1 MSCFVSVHLCSSAAF
16 VIILKGNKNLLYQCS
31 WGDGVYLNKP
41 INPEE
46 GVTHLLRH
54 SAALHMAGEACPH
67 GAKPGGYVCLPLVF
81 IWAHFHFFLSPV
93 SWTPGCLIQQQR
105 GRSSRAGWCGLSV
118 EHEVQEGYTG
128 VRLPLSGTQSPSAGF
143 AHTSPRIEVWS
154 SANQP
159 LFAHPSLS
167 SSSCVLTP
175 LTLLPS
181 CALWVHHTGIQLHH
195 IYPQTH
201 VHEAPEKTCGAGL
214 ESKHCNRIKCVGL
227 GWLSC
232 ASKQGPCVQTS

>member
-67 GAKPGGYVCLPLVF
+67 GAKPGGYVCLPLIF

-143 AHTSPRIEVWS
+143 AHTSPRIGFLHDKCG
-154 SANQP
+154 ALPTNP
-159 LFAHPSLS
+159 CL
-167 SSSCVLTP
+167 LTP
-175 LTLLPS
+175 RSPPPLVSSRPLPS
-181 CALWVHHTGIQLHH
+181 CLHAH
-195 IYPQTH
+195 CEFTILASSYTTSIH
-201 VHEAPEKTCGAGL
+201 
-214 ESKHCNRIKCVGL
+214 KHMFMRRRRRRV
-227 GWLSC
+227 
-232 ASKQGPCVQTS
+232 VQD

>member
-1 MSCFVSVHLCSSAAF
+1 M
-16 VIILKGNKNLLYQCS
+16 
-31 WGDGVYLNKP
+31 
-41 INPEE
+41 
-46 GVTHLLRH
+46 
-54 SAALHMAGEACPH
+54 
-67 GAKPGGYVCLPLVF
+67 
-81 IWAHFHFFLSPV
+81 FFLSPV

-128 VRLPLSGTQSPSAGF
+128 VRLPLSGTRSPSAGF
-143 AHTSPRIEVWS
+143 THTSPRTHRWLSPRQVWS
-154 SANQP
+154 TANQ
-159 LFAHPSLS
+159 LLIAHPSPAS
-167 SSSCVLTP
+167 FPCVQAP

-181 CALWVHHTGIQLHH
+181 CTLWVHHTGIQLHH

-201 VHEAPEKTCGAGL
+201 VHVAPEKTCGAGL
-214 ESKHCNRIKCVGL
+214 KSEHCDGIKCVGP